1 MLPNEGLVTGNTQG
15 AVKSEMLRQLE
26 RLGPTDPDSLE
37 RAVFEALTGGR
48 REDVEWELEDNQA
61 GYYLWLRSFDALLD
75 ELVAEGHVRVEGAG
89 EGRRRLLPVD

>member
-15 AVKSEMLRQLE
+15 AVKTAMLRQLA

-37 RAVFEALTGGR
+37 RAVFEALTGAR
-48 REDVEWELEDNQA
+48 REDVDWEVEDNQA

-75 ELVAEGHVRVEGAG
+75 ELVAEGHVRVEGVGGA
-89 EGRRRLLPVD
+89 RRLLPSE